1 MVWNEQNADR
11 SLKNKFMVLFVIIFS
26 TLSFSIV
33 SYDKFP
39 TGSFP
44 EQVEEEDQMELDHLE
59 SLGKW

>member
-11 SLKNKFMVLFVIIFS
+11 SLKNKFTVLFIIIFS

-33 SYDKFP
+33 SYVKFR

-59 SLGKW
+59 SLEKW